1 MYNQTKGGDDGLQLR
16 QNLKAL
22 SYGTYRLVRE
32 VAATMALQGGL
43 PPQLFDNKAV
53 WYFLDRTIDMEAD
66 FEHLPKE
73 KSHIIRR
80 VLLYWLTY
88 FSMILTG
95 AIWYFI
101 HGFVFLCL

>member
-1 MYNQTKGGDDGLQLR
+1 MYNQTTGGDDGLQLC

-43 PPQLFDNKAV
+43 PSQLFDNTAV
-53 WYFLDRTIDMEAD
+53 RYFLDRTIYMEGD

-73 KSHIIRR
+73 KSHIIRKAM
-80 VLLYWLTY
+80 LD
-88 FSMILTG
+88 
-95 AIWYFI
+95 
-101 HGFVFLCL
+101 